1 MRAIA
6 IGFLLVLAAPAT
18 APTQV
23 SPEGLPRLSYM
34 VHPDYPGE
42 VVAFFGDLTT
52 WGGCNEV
59 YVPHPSAGC
68 AVMRGEAATLAF
80 GIRWTGSSPL
90 RLMPAGESFVNLI
103 PRVAP
108 QGIKSWPISV
118 RWIPG
123 PGQERNADGS
133 FTILPKRGLS
143 FRIDLSG
150 LARSMP
156 AGEYTL
162 CFRPNLVPQGGVSW
176 DRGSD
181 QCYRFELIETD
192 TIAAQLELLR
202 RKAVD
207 ALADNDCRKT
217 AAIVDAMLE
226 IDQASAVA
234 YRIRAAVAELE
245 RRHDVAIAALMQ
257 ASALLRGGNDRS
269 LAIIPEYRFEIA
281 EALDDRRISIQL
293 AQGLSLLGDAS
304 TGYVCK

>member
-1 MRAIA
+1 
-6 IGFLLVLAAPAT
+6 
-18 APTQV
+18 
-23 SPEGLPRLSYM
+23 M
-34 VHPDYPGE
+34 VHPDYPGD
-42 VVAFFGDLTT
+42 VVAFFADLTT
-52 WGGCNEV
+52 FGGCSEV

-80 GIRWTGSSPL
+80 GIHWTGTSPL

-108 QGIKSWPISV
+108 HGVKSWPISV
-118 RWIPG
+118 RWMPG
-123 PGQERNADGS
+123 PGQKRNGDGS
-133 FTILPKRGLS
+133 FTILPPRGLS

-150 LARSMP
+150 LAQSMP

-162 CFRPNLVPQGGVSW
+162 CFRPNLVPPRGVTW
-176 DRGSD
+176 DRASD
-181 QCYRFELIETD
+181 PCYTFELIETE

-245 RRHDVAIAALMQ
+245 RRNDVAIAALMQ

-281 EALDDRRISIQL
+281 EALDDRRIAMQL
-293 AQGLSLLGDAS
+293 AQEFSLLGDPS
-304 TGYVCK
+304 MGYVCK